1 MRRSIKKIY
10 SSSPTQADHNSPV
23 RPLEEDQIRTVLRE
37 LRTRNVNLDMD
48 LARLERMIRSNDPL
62 VQELVDQIRIH
73 SKMSPRLQRRVEKC
87 RKIVEPLL
95 RDKVGARQKLLFGAV
110 DLAQNFPELYSS
122 EDGSAIA
129 VVGPRNLKK
138 K

>member
-1 MRRSIKKIY
+1 MRRSIKRIC
-10 SSSPTQADHNSPV
+10 SPTPSSDNNSPV

-73 SKMSPRLQRRVEKC
+73 SKMSPRLQRRVES
-87 RKIVEPLL
+87 
-95 RDKVGARQKLLFGAV
+95 VGRL
-110 DLAQNFPELYSS
+110 
-122 EDGSAIA
+122 
-129 VVGPRNLKK
+129 
-138 K
+138 